1 MPVQLC
7 GTFRIL
13 HILEA
18 TDAGNG
24 ELAFVYATP
33 AERDKTAK
41 SNRTQYLT
49 YKLKAGAED
58 GDVFGVN
65 WNKVKSVSGQTYGL
79 RTTLKDKG
87 FKWDGKEKKWRL

>member
-1 MPVQLC
+1 MPPRQKETKQRSQT
-7 GTFRIL
+7 GRSTF
-13 HILEA
+13 
-18 TDAGNG
+18 
-24 ELAFVYATP
+24 
-33 AERDKTAK
+33 
-41 SNRTQYLT
+41 
-49 YKLKAGAED
+49 KLKAGAED